1 MTTYMSTDALARML
15 DMTPEHVR
23 DKLSKMHGFPSAIR
37 VGGVLRWKAEEV
49 EEWLESRRVSPAA
62 RRSKSRSRGNTS
74 STRRGSDGRSSA
86 QAPAVADATPAA

>member
-23 DKLSKMHGFPSAIR
+23 DKLSKSHGFPPAIR
-37 VGGVLRWKAEEV
+37 VGGVLRWKSDEV

-62 RRSKSRSRGNTS
+62 RRSKSRARGSRS
-74 STRRGSDGRSSA
+74 SARRDSDGRSSA
-86 QAPAVADATPAA
+86 QAPAAEASTPAA